1 MSDAALEASEVLHTL
16 MPIERIEMPNVS
28 QANEERQI
36 DVESDDDV
44 KIEASQEVRVHG
56 NGNRKKKNEFNQKF
70 RFRFQQNDNIEH
82 DESSDTVDVEVT
94 DDAYLDFNCYLNCN
108 VDVKIIDDKSR
119 VNRVKRQTRNRN
131 QLLTQ
136 KEQKSDNND
145 NDDDDED
152 DDEERKPSTALES
165 SAREVCDRFSKG
177 CECQGA
183 CFEGLNA
190 ENVYRH
196 RLNIA
201 ELTKEE
207 HHMYLMGVSMAS
219 LANPKETSRH
229 KERLRQR
236 ASYVYHG
243 KRVCLDAFLY
253 LENVTH
259 YQLKRVRSHVMAN
272 GVVPRVHGNVRKKPH
287 NTFSL
292 DMYKCAENFLK
303 TTLTQYTN
311 DTAKHC
317 FIVNESRTSIYEKF
331 KQNIPAGGKIMG
343 YSTFRHFLK
352 KQFPHVRFAS
362 RPSDTT
368 ANRSTHTKDG
378 VQRKQGPRTYSKQ
391 DKKRTKAEPKA
402 PSTQT
407 LLVEA
412 VDTAEEVVCEVVCY
426 SKKNTETSFIE
437 VEEVDDEVDNGD
449 HSGRDEQVNEISMLD
464 VE

>member
-1 MSDAALEASEVLHTL
+1 M
-16 MPIERIEMPNVS
+16 
-28 QANEERQI
+28 
-36 DVESDDDV
+36 
-44 KIEASQEVRVHG
+44 
-56 NGNRKKKNEFNQKF
+56 
-70 RFRFQQNDNIEH
+70 
-82 DESSDTVDVEVT
+82 EVT
-94 DDAYLDFNCYLNCN
+94 DPDDAFPTFDNYLNFD
-108 VDVKIIDDKSR
+108 VDVDVDVTTISKNSLA
-119 VNRVKRQTRNRN
+119 NRMKKRTRNRK
-131 QLLTQ
+131 QLLTPQ
-136 KEQKSDNND
+136 EQKIDSN
-145 NDDDDED
+145 DED
-152 DDEERKPSTALES
+152 DADADDEWKASTAVEN
-165 SAREVCDRFSKG
+165 SAHEVFARFVKG
-177 CECQGA
+177 CECQGL
-183 CFEGLNA
+183 CFKGLNA

-219 LANPKETSRH
+219 LANPKVTSRH
-229 KERLRQR
+229 KERVRQR

-311 DTAKHC
+311 DASKHC

-352 KQFPHVRFAS
+352 KQFPHVRFSS
-362 RPSDTT
+362 RPSDTSAT
-368 ANRSTHTKDG
+368 RLAHTRDGSHRKQTTRTYGKSDKNRSKIVQNLTKTTET
-378 VQRKQGPRTYSKQ
+378 VTE
-391 DKKRTKAEPKA
+391 A
-402 PSTQT
+402 STMT
-407 LLVEA
+407 TVF
-412 VDTAEEVVCEVVCY
+412 DEEKGNH
-426 SKKNTETSFIE
+426 SAMDTETSFTEID
-437 VEEVDDEVDNGD
+437 EEEDEDEVDGE
-449 HSGRDEQVNEISMLD
+449 HINEIILLD
-464 VE
+464 IRAE